1 MQQKKYQVCSLLLSI
16 HIKWQTKKTE
26 IKNLLPGHHSKIK
39 SEKNTFYYLQKSFCC
54 FQNTVVYCLL
64 YVLLCILRNKN
75 QEVIHASNND
85 ALVPQVTTFVANYD
99 TQGLIYEKKCIS
111 KIHLYCIKQNNTVYN
126 ICISGHIFISHS
138 VMFIRSKNHFISEF
152 IQQEF
157 FQLDSRQ
164 YTYYLISLRQ
174 NAFEFL
180 NVTMYLYNLHHVI
193 THNNLSVSYL
203 LENAF
208 IYHKIRR

>member
-99 TQGLIYEKKCIS
+99 TQGLIYEKKRVS

-126 ICISGHIFISHS
+126 ICISGHIFISH
-138 VMFIRSKNHFISEF
+138 
-152 IQQEF
+152 
-157 FQLDSRQ
+157 
-164 YTYYLISLRQ
+164 TYYLISLRQ

-193 THNNLSVSYL
+193 THNYLSVSYL